1 MPANANEHGGDEEFE
16 DAAEEEN
23 PGEDTDYKWGWNGEW
38 PAAVGKLAKYFAEHG
53 NVTTDKQTAEDVF
66 AFLQRANS
74 NLSDLN
80 EFNDASFFLINVP
93 NSTRVRVLYG
103 IRSTTDTPLNPD
115 ATRKLRFLTQDL
127 PDDTAKAPGVLELP
141 TSVRDKV
148 TMAVPSDASFD
159 ALEVWPTTWN
169 AFLGSALTD
178 AVNVEIMKIVPVPFF
193 VVRDGLEGDLS
204 AQNVY
209 ERLTSMDD
217 WEAKPY
223 LRHAVD
229 FVKACTTK
237 YRANQKNPHVSAE
250 SLMQVVTPK
259 QRAFARL
266 RTVQLCP
273 DLIVTAPAQGGYNAN
288 SPPNTEWLKILAE
301 ALKARHAPSG
311 EEKSANDKDG
321 ELKEESWAEKLNI
334 SDEGLK
340 ALLHFCQLEP
350 GEDSLLPPYLL
361 KLGQKRMT
369 KAEKR
374 KVLLRLL
381 QEKKIYQQVDIPYTT
396 DMLQV
401 CVERNMDGGEGVSTY
416 TNCTRG
422 YSPFMMKEMTDEEL
436 SSVNEESEA
445 VEKAST
451 TTPSDHKKKGK
462 ASVPTT
468 CEDLEKVLMRHA
480 NRLHVM
486 TLGRNTLCLDLQ
498 KLIAWFQAW
507 PVPARN
513 SVDRK
518 MIASVLWVV
527 LLQTRTLCNTHQKE
541 RLMAFRKM
549 MSTVECCSYYSYLG
563 TPAKLS
569 SEPAPKG
576 GGGPKTPI
584 DKTKNGGKKG
594 GGTVNEDG
602 TEEPPKKPRVDK
614 KTGIHDLVREKLG
627 PLLQEAYR
635 KKMKITEI
643 CSLAG
648 ISTADLVPNNKCGS
662 CTLFGNCF
670 YHKCTRVHK
679 TATEE
684 EAKHVVEKLQ
694 PLIRDPSLI
703 SGQ

>member
-1 MPANANEHGGDEEFE
+1 MPANASDEEYE
-16 DAAEEEN
+16 DAAEGEPQEEAN
-23 PGEDTDYKWGWNGEW
+23 EFKWGWNGEW
-38 PAAVGKLAKYFAEHG
+38 PAAVGKMAKYFAEHG
-53 NVTTDKQTAEDVF
+53 TVTADKQTAEDVF
-66 AFLQRANS
+66 AFLQRDNA

-80 EFNDASFFLINVP
+80 EFNEASFFLINVP
-93 NSTRVRVLYG
+93 NSTMVRVVYG

-127 PDDTAKAPGVLELP
+127 PDDTAKAPEVLELP
-141 TSVRDKV
+141 TSVSDKV
-148 TMAVPSDASFD
+148 TLSVPSDASFD
-159 ALEVWPTTWN
+159 ALAVWPATWN
-169 AFLGSALTD
+169 AFSSSSLTD
-178 AVNVEIMKIVPVPFF
+178 PVNVEIMKIVPVPFF

-209 ERLTSMDD
+209 ERLTSMDG

-237 YRANQKNPHVSAE
+237 YRANQRHPHVSAE
-250 SLMQVVTPK
+250 SLMQVVTPR

-273 DLIVTAPAQGGYNAN
+273 DLIVTAPVHTAN
-288 SPPNTEWLKILAE
+288 SPPNTEWLQILAE
-301 ALKARHAPSG
+301 AFKTRNAPSG
-311 EEKSANDKDG
+311 AGQSTNENEGD
-321 ELKEESWAEKLNI
+321 LKEESWAEKFNI
-334 SDEGLK
+334 SDEGLN
-340 ALLHFCQLEP
+340 ALLHFCMLEP
-350 GEDSLLPPYLL
+350 GEESLLPPYLT

-369 KAEKR
+369 KKEKR

-422 YSPFMMKEMTDEEL
+422 YSPFMMKDMTDEEL
-436 SSVNEESEA
+436 STVNEESEA

-468 CEDLEKVLMRHA
+468 CEELEKVLMRHA
-480 NRLHVM
+480 NGLHAM

-513 SVDRK
+513 SVDQK
-518 MIASVLWVV
+518 MIASVLWAI

-563 TPAKLS
+563 TPAKLV
-569 SEPAPKG
+569 SEPTPKG
-576 GGGPKTPI
+576 GGGKVPG
-584 DKTKNGGKKG
+584 DRNKNGGKKTPG
-594 GGTVNEDG
+594 GGTPVDDD
-602 TEEPPKKPRVDK
+602 TEEAPKKPKVDK
-614 KTGIHDLVREKLG
+614 KTGTHELIREKLG
-627 PLLQEAYR
+627 TLLQEAYA

-648 ISTADLVPNNKCGS
+648 ISTAELVPNNKCGS

-679 TATEE
+679 KATEE